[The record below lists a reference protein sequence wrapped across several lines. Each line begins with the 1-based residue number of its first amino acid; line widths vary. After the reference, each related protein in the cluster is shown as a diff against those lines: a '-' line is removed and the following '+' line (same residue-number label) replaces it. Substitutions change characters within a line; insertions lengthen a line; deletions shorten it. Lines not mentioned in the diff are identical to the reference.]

1 MGWGWGWEGDGSML
15 RTAPPRPLLPGSLGE
30 RSGGHCGCGRSREES
45 ELDAP
50 GGTSRTGLRSRPW
63 QLPSPSARGR
73 TGAPRAASPASGAAP
88 VPSVAAGL
96 CQAPAVLSAA
106 PAPSP
111 HGPELQP
118 LPLPQPRVRKPQPCF
133 TLAAQLS
140 MIAASAPNLKLTIS
154 NLQPCTQC
162 LRPVPCACGPAPR
175 VCSPCWLFFAHIFPL
190 HTLWA
195 VLRTPSGAAPAS
207 LLLTALLAADAD
219 GGSAQCG
226 GEIHPLP
233 TSGGHRANPDH
244 TSGRSW
250 RKGGLR
256 YGSRRHC

>member
-1 MGWGWGWEGDGSML
+1 MGPCS
-15 RTAPPRPLLPGSLGE
+15 APPPRGRFYRAAWGSAAGGTADAGGPGRNQSWMHRGEPRGRGFAPGPGSCHRPLL
-30 RSGGHCGCGRSREES
+30 
-45 ELDAP
+45 
-50 GGTSRTGLRSRPW
+50 
-63 QLPSPSARGR
+63 
-73 TGAPRAASPASGAAP
+73 GAAP
-88 VPSVAAGL
+88 GLPVLPAPRREQLRVPSVAAGL

-106 PAPSP
+106 PVPSP

-140 MIAASAPNLKLTIS
+140 MIAASAPNLKLTVS